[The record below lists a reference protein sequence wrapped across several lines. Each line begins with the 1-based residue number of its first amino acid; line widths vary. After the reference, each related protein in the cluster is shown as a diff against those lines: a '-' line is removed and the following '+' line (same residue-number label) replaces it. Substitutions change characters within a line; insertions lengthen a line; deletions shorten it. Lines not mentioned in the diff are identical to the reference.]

1 MPEQAANRAMAQ
13 SRGLIGQRNRKLGT
27 AGVMTLHADSFIQTR
42 FKSFIPLAVFAAL
55 VPVVAGCHRTPSAD
69 VVATVNGKEIQR
81 SDMDRLYKASLGD
94 STQQPSAVEEKM
106 QRLQVLQK
114 MINDEILQQRA
125 AKLNLTATD
134 EDVNA
139 RLTEIKAPYTEDQ
152 FYNLLKQQN
161 LTLDEYKKNLRR
173 QLTTQKL
180 LNKEIESRINIT
192 DAEIASYYAANKSD
206 FNLIEPRYHLGQ
218 IVVIVGAVPQP
229 NGQPAHVTSEADA
242 RKKIEAAHSRLE
254 SGEDFATVAA
264 SFSEDPDTAPNGGDA
279 GFDYESTL
287 HSHPEAFDAIMKLKP
302 DQFTDVVPVNDNSS
316 PGHKLSFFAIYKLL
330 GREPAGQRELNDPRV
345 HQIIHGLLHDQQKQ
359 LLQNAYL
366 EMLQDDAKVRNYF
379 AEEILKQEGQ

>member
-1 MPEQAANRAMAQ
+1 
-13 SRGLIGQRNRKLGT
+13 
-27 AGVMTLHADSFIQTR
+27 MTLYGESSFKIR
-42 FKSFIPLAVFAAL
+42 SRSL
-55 VPVVAGCHRTPSAD
+55 VPLVVFVASIGVVAGCNRAPSAD

-81 SDMDRLYKASLGD
+81 ADLDRLYNASIAEA
-94 STQQPSAVEEKM
+94 QQKPSGAQEKIN
-106 QRLQVLQK
+106 RLQALRTL
-114 MINDEILQQRA
+114 INDEILQQRA

-139 RLTEIKAPYTEDQ
+139 KLTEEKAPFTEEQ

-173 QLTTQKL
+173 RLTTQKL

-192 DAEIASYYAANKSD
+192 DAQIAGYYAANKSD

-229 NGQPAHVTSEADA
+229 NGQPAHITTEADA
-242 RKKIEAAHSRLE
+242 RKKIDAAHSRLE
-254 SGEDFATVAA
+254 SGEDFASVAA
-264 SFSEDPDTAPNGGDA
+264 AFSEDPDTAPNGGDA

-302 DQFTDVVPVNDNSS
+302 DQFTDVIPVFDNAA
-316 PGHKLSFFAIYKLL
+316 PGRKLSFFAIYKLL

-366 EMLQDDAKVRNYF
+366 EMLQDEAKVRNYY
-379 AEEILKQEGQ
+379 AEDILKRVSQ

>member
-1 MPEQAANRAMAQ
+1 M
-13 SRGLIGQRNRKLGT
+13 
-27 AGVMTLHADSFIQTR
+27 HADSFFQIR
-42 FKSFIPLAVFAAL
+42 LKSFVPLAVLAAL

-69 VVATVNGKEIQR
+69 VVATVNGKEISR
-81 SDMDRLYKASLGD
+81 SDLDRLYNASIAD
-94 STQQPSAVEEKM
+94 AQQKPSGVEERLR
-106 QRLQVLQK
+106 RLQALRTL
-114 MINDEILQQRA
+114 INDEILQQRA
-125 AKLNLTATD
+125 ARLNLTATD

-139 RLTEIKAPYTEDQ
+139 KLTEVKAPWTEDQ
-152 FYNLLKQQN
+152 FNNLLKQQN

-173 QLTTQKL
+173 QLTTQKV
-180 LNKEIESRINIT
+180 LNKVIESRFNIT

-242 RKKIEAAHSRLE
+242 RKKIEAAHGRLE

-302 DQFTDVVPVNDNSS
+302 DQFTDVIPVNDNSS

-366 EMLQDDAKVRNYF
+366 EMLQDDAKVRNYL
-379 AEEILKQEGQ
+379 AEEILKQVGQ